1 MEKKGPWMEIDLI
14 LKIAGIGFLVAV
26 CSTVL
31 SKSGRDEQAQ
41 YVTLAG
47 ILVVMTLLL
56 GGVEDLIGTVRSLFG
71 V

>member
-1 MEKKGPWMEIDLI
+1 MDISLI

-47 ILVVMTLLL
+47 ILVVMALLL
-56 GGVEDLIGTVRSLFG
+56 SGVVDLIGVVRGLFDL
-71 V
+71 